1 MEDNKKGQN
10 EDHVK
15 IYDKEM
21 YISQEKLRTI
31 IIMIAVF
38 LIGFIAGYFSKDI
51 IKEELE
57 VTHQNEQLE
66 ITDQSN
72 VAMIYDDII

>member
-1 MEDNKKGQN
+1 MEDNKKDQN

-21 YISQEKLRTI
+21 YVSQEKLRTI
-31 IIMIAVF
+31 IIMIMVF

-51 IKEELE
+51 IKEEFE
-57 VTHQNEQLE
+57 TIEGN
-66 ITDQSN
+66 N
-72 VAMIYDDII
+72 VSMIYNDDVIV

>member
-31 IIMIAVF
+31 II
-38 LIGFIAGYFSKDI
+38 GFIAGYFSKDI
-51 IKEELE
+51 IKEELK
-57 VTHQNEQLE
+57 TLDTN
-66 ITDQSN
+66 N
-72 VAMIYDDII
+72 VAITNNEDIII

>member
-31 IIMIAVF
+31 IIMIMVF

-51 IKEELE
+51 IKEELK
-57 VTHQNEQLE
+57 TLDTN
-66 ITDQSN
+66 N
-72 VAMIYDDII
+72 VAITNNEDIII

>member
-1 MEDNKKGQN
+1 MEDNKKIQN

-31 IIMIAVF
+31 IIIIVVF

-57 VTHQNEQLE
+57 QTN
-66 ITDQSN
+66 TSN
-72 VAMIYDDII
+72 VATICDNDIII